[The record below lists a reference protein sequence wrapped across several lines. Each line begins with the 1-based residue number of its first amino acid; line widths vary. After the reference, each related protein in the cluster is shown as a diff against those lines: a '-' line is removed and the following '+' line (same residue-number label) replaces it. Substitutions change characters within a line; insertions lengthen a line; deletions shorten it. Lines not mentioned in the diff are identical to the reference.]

1 MNTKL
6 IASAIVAIAA
16 MTSASAFAQ
25 SHLYGEAALVVAPV
39 ASTSTL
45 TRAQVDA
52 AYIQARQNGAV
63 AVSQEAAFAPAV
75 AGTSTVNRAQV
86 MAEAVQAAQLDGGAR
101 RTSTRTRTN

>member
-1 MNTKL
+1 MNTKF
-6 IASAIVAIAA
+6 IASAIIAVAA
-16 MTSASAFAQ
+16 MTGASAFAQ
-25 SHLYGEAALVVAPV
+25 NRLYGEAALVVAPT

-75 AGTSTVNRAQV
+75 AGKSVVSRAQV
-86 MAEAVQAAQLDGGAR
+86 MAEAVQAAQLDGGSR
-101 RTSTRTRTN
+101 RTSTLIRTN

>member
-1 MNTKL
+1 MNTKF
-6 IASAIVAIAA
+6 IASAIIAVAA
-16 MTSASAFAQ
+16 MTGASAFAQ
-25 SHLYGEAALVVAPV
+25 NRLYGEAALVVAPT

-63 AVSQEAAFAPAV
+63 AVSQEVAFAPAV
-75 AGTSTVNRAQV
+75 AGKSTVNRAQV